1 MTRWADRCVVSRAAK
16 SWAQSGYQESYGDFV
31 LNYKGYGKGFQPRE
45 YEEMSP
51 AQRRQIG
58 EAEALEAAEKASG
71 RRAARASRRKT
82 EETERR
88 SPGTEP
94 VEANIAISG
103 RLYGQQR
110 R

>member
-58 EAEALEAAEKASG
+58 EAEALEALIPSLTLTLTLTLTRRTSRLWSIASTTPPTRAG
-71 RRAARASRRKT
+71 R
-82 EETERR
+82 
-88 SPGTEP
+88 
-94 VEANIAISG
+94 
-103 RLYGQQR
+103 
-110 R
+110 

>member
-58 EAEALEAAEKASG
+58 EAEALEALTLTLTLILTLTLTLTRRTSRLWSTASTTPPTRAG
-71 RRAARASRRKT
+71 R
-82 EETERR
+82 
-88 SPGTEP
+88 
-94 VEANIAISG
+94 
-103 RLYGQQR
+103 
-110 R
+110 